1 MGQCGWSRGCGPGGV
16 GGHRRK
22 SLGRRGGASE
32 RGGSQQ
38 RSAGRR
44 ARPGHSP
51 PGGTREPQLT
61 LCCACTAALDS
72 GGLGPSLARSLRPGP
87 ARSLGQ
93 SPREAGEGGGLG
105 PESSGLGGQD
115 WRGPALRGGPQQGRN
130 GTGRG
135 WMYPAPPSH
144 SPPAAPMLPCPPAVP
159 QTPTTLPPSR
169 LRWHTPDRHLG
180 CGSFNAVF
188 LPFSWHKLR
197 PPHGLLHRAC
207 VYPVAPLGGR
217 SLAGAGCGATSSL
230 EFSPF

>member
-1 MGQCGWSRGCGPGGV
+1 MPAQLPWTPVALDPAWRGASDPARQGAWGRAHG
-16 GGHRRK
+16 R
-22 SLGRRGGASE
+22 LGRGVVWA
-32 RGGSQQ
+32 Q
-38 RSAGRR
+38 RAPGWEGR
-44 ARPGHSP
+44 
-51 PGGTREPQLT
+51 T
-61 LCCACTAALDS
+61 
-72 GGLGPSLARSLRPGP
+72 
-87 ARSLGQ
+87 
-93 SPREAGEGGGLG
+93 GEGLPSEGAPSKG
-105 PESSGLGGQD
+105 
-115 WRGPALRGGPQQGRN
+115 
-130 GTGRG
+130 GTGRAEAG
-135 WMYPAPPSH
+135 CTQHPHPIPPPLPPCCPA
-144 SPPAAPMLPCPPAVP
+144 PPAVP